1 MNSRNDR
8 PVFAE
13 ERKIAIV
20 DLVGR
25 DGAITVGELCARF
38 DVSPATIRND
48 LRDLERSGALL
59 RTHGGAMPRQ
69 RTGSETTL
77 RDRSG
82 GNVEARRSI
91 ATLALDCV
99 EDGDT
104 MILDVGTTTHELALL
119 LGGRRDVHV
128 VTNDLRIGC
137 LADQYESLDIYVLS
151 GRVRSG
157 YHCTVGASAVRDLSD
172 FAVDKAFL
180 GTNGF
185 DPGHGASTPDA
196 DQAEIKR
203 AMIEAAQKR
212 YLLCDSGKFGKL
224 SFVRFAELDQIDVLI
239 TDRISRRDLE
249 RLERDDV
256 EVRTGR
262 IDD

>member
-1 MNSRNDR
+1 MNSRPDK

-20 DLVGR
+20 ELVGR
-25 DGAITVGELCARF
+25 GGAVTVGELCARF

-48 LRDLERSGALL
+48 LRDLERTGALT
-59 RTHGGAMPRQ
+59 RTHGGAMPKQ

-77 RDRSG
+77 DDRSG
-82 GNVEARRSI
+82 GNVEARQSI
-91 ATLALDCV
+91 AALALDCI

-104 MILDVGTTTHELALL
+104 LILDVGTTTHELALL
-119 LGGRRDVHV
+119 LGGRRNVRV

-137 LADQYESLDIYVLS
+137 LADQYPSLDIYVLS

-157 YHCTVGASAVRDLSD
+157 YHCTLGASAVRSLSD
-172 FAVDKAFL
+172 FAVDKVFL

-185 DPGHGASTPDA
+185 DPEHGASTPDA
-196 DQAEIKR
+196 EQAEIKR
-203 AMIEAAQKR
+203 AMIQAAQKR

-224 SFVRFAELDQIDVLI
+224 SFVRFAEIDQIDVLI
-239 TDRISRRDLE
+239 TDRIARADME
-249 RLERDDV
+249 RLERIDV